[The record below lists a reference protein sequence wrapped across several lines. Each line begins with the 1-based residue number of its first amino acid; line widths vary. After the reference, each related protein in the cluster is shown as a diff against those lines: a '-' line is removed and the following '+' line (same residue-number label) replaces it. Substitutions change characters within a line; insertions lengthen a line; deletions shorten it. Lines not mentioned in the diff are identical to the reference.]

1 MLLSTTQAV
10 CAPPALTPSRTPII
24 IAHRGASGYRPEH
37 TLAAYELAIQQGAD
51 FIEPDL
57 VITKDGVL
65 VARHENEISETTD
78 VARHAEFADRKVTKK
93 WGSRTVTGW
102 FTEDFTLAEL
112 KSLRAVERLP
122 KLRPKSAEYD
132 GQFEIPT
139 FEEVLKLARQQS
151 ATVGREIGV
160 YPETK
165 HPTLFE
171 ALGLPLERRLVEI
184 LNAHGYT
191 EPESQI
197 FIQSFEPSSLRKLR
211 PMTQVRLIQLLGDR
225 PPVEL
230 ADTETGTP
238 GPGWLTRAVL
248 DRIKEYA
255 DGIGPDKSVI
265 VPRDKNGDLLEPT
278 SVVTDAH
285 AAGLFVHPYTFRNEN
300 SFLPVPL
307 RQGDKAAPGFGAS
320 HGDYAAEYQLFFRL
334 GVDGLFSDFPDA
346 AFASR
351 REFLRTNAAR

>member
-1 MLLSTTQAV
+1 MLLSTTHAV
-10 CAPPALTPSRTPII
+10 CAPPAPTPSRSPII

-65 VARHENEISETTD
+65 VARHENEISQTTD

-93 WGSRTVTGW
+93 LGSRTVTGW

-132 GQFEIPT
+132 GKYEIPT
-139 FEEVLKLARQQS
+139 FDEVLKLARQQS

-165 HPTLFE
+165 HPSHFE
-171 ALGLPLERRLVEI
+171 ALGLPLEGRLVEN
-184 LNAHGYT
+184 LNAQGYT
-191 EPESQI
+191 EPEAPV
-197 FIQSFEPSSLRKLR
+197 FIQSFEPSSLKKMR
-211 PMTQVRLIQLLGDR
+211 PMTRVRLIQLLGDQ
-225 PPVEL
+225 PPAEL
-230 ADTETGTP
+230 TDTETNTSR
-238 GPGWLTRAVL
+238 PGWLNRAVL

-255 DGIGPDKSVI
+255 DGIGPDKSLI
-265 VPRDKNGDLLEPT
+265 VARDRNGNLLEPT

-285 AAGLFVHPYTFRNEN
+285 AAGLLVHPYTFRNEN
-300 SFLPVPL
+300 TFLPVSL
-307 RQGDKAAPGFGAS
+307 RRGDKTAPGFGSS
-320 HGDYAAEYQLFFRL
+320 HGDYAAEYQLFFGL

-346 AFASR
+346 AIASR
-351 REFLRTNAAR
+351 KEFLRTNPAR